1 MPLSYFLP
9 ILNHESENP
18 KCSFFYRPVKCE
30 ISPFP
35 PMSGTSPFPLC
46 VCTGKAL
53 LAWPGCCGP
62 RPALATTSRAQG
74 LAPVSSSLRTDQ
86 KSLAL
91 LHFHS
96 RVAADFSIPIT
107 TDDVSNWEASS
118 RSPRLS
124 SQPGILSCC
133 FQFLGGRVWICP
145 KLRRLHWL
153 FSLSTLCPLLCVL
166 M

>member
-53 LAWPGCCGP
+53 LAWPGCCVW
-62 RPALATTSRAQG
+62 AQ
-74 LAPVSSSLRTDQ
+74 SLRWLLPVGL
-86 KSLAL
+86 KAWHLSLAASELTRKAL
-91 LHFHS
+91 L
-96 RVAADFSIPIT
+96 FSIFIHM
-107 TDDVSNWEASS
+107 WQ
-118 RSPRLS
+118 LI
-124 SQPGILSCC
+124 SQY
-133 FQFLGGRVWICP
+133 Q
-145 KLRRLHWL
+145 
-153 FSLSTLCPLLCVL
+153 
-166 M
+166 